1 MFVAIVFAC
10 LSSGGGCQFSSATT
24 YYPDEY
30 GCRVEAFRIIEE
42 IQTETNLK
50 VVGGTCIKIDTKVL

>member
-1 MFVAIVFAC
+1 MFVAVIFSC
-10 LSSGGGCQFSSATT
+10 LASGGGCQFASATT

-42 IQTETNLK
+42 IKAEGKFQVL
-50 VVGGTCIKIDTKVL
+50 GGTCVPVDTEML